1 MNKTNFE
8 KIKEMNIEDFANFIR
23 SVGNCTSCA
32 IFSFCN
38 NQKYGF
44 CNEIIQ
50 QWLESECEE

>member
-1 MNKTNFE
+1 MKTNFE
-8 KIKEMNIEDFANFIR
+8 KIKEMSSEDFANFIR

-38 NQKYGF
+38 NQKDGGF

-50 QWLESECEE
+50 QWLESKCEE